1 MGALLSL
8 FSALG
13 LSTAAGLNAYI
24 PLLVVG
30 LLARYTDL
38 ITLSGPYDILTN
50 PWVLLGLALIAI
62 LDLIGDKIPGFDHAL
77 HTIGVIIHPIAGLI
91 LGLATASGGQIDPT
105 LAAIAGLIAAG
116 ATHGTR
122 MAARPVATATTLG
135 SANPVISVI
144 EDILSLL
151 MSLVAILI
159 PALAFLL
166 VIVLAF
172 LLFRLVRG
180 ILQRRREAVERI
192 TTK

>member
-1 MGALLSL
+1 MSGLLSL

-30 LLARYTDL
+30 LLARYTNL
-38 ITLSGPYDILTN
+38 VQLNAPYDILTN
-50 PWVLLGLALIAI
+50 PWVLLGIAI
-62 LDLIGDKIPGFDHAL
+62 IALLDLIGDKVPGIDHAL
-77 HTIGVIIHPIAGLI
+77 HLVGTVVHPVAGLI

-105 LAAIAGLIAAG
+105 LAAVVGLVAAG

-122 MAARPVATATTLG
+122 MAARPIATATTAG
-135 SANPVISVI
+135 TANPVISTV
-144 EDILSLL
+144 EDIAAVV

-166 VIVLAF
+166 ILVCAYLMYRIIRRVL
-172 LLFRLVRG
+172 
-180 ILQRRREAVERI
+180 RRRAEQAV
-192 TTK
+192 